1 MADVKMQWAIKES
14 LLGYMASIEDG
25 VVEADAPAVRTG
37 AGFEFS
43 ADAAEFD
50 WDALTGTLEFGG
62 TARLS
67 GYNGAM
73 KIELKAPRIEMKDG
87 RGTLSVLQGGL
98 FSPAAYSPV
107 VSLEVR
113 DADGTL
119 VFDTN
124 LLASGAPLFGPQY
137 QPGQEFSPLTLSR

>member
-25 VVEADAPAVRTG
+25 VIEADSPAVRTE

-43 ADAAEFD
+43 ADAADFD

-119 VFDTN
+119 VFDTK